1 MATRAVIITE
11 QYDRR
16 AMAAIASVFNIQQT
30 REMILSYL
38 SPHDF
43 CSLASALS
51 SAAIPKGPPPSI
63 DRCLMRQGLMT
74 IQQSSSN
81 LISASTE
88 TIANIIRKFKK
99 HIAMT
104 YSANNSLE
112 PDIENRGRVVDLH
125 ITEVLVSDYEI
136 LGTSRQRSLA
146 RTNLFSFKLGT
157 VGEGLIAVGAAGN
170 KVFLINSRW
179 GLGRGEDDYVLIV
192 YAPSYE
198 KILDYMIEDFCF
210 SREIITP
217 VVHRVWKN
225 HDEHKEP
232 DFETSGGWLHT
243 G

>member
-1 MATRAVIITE
+1 MATRVVIITE

-38 SPHDF
+38 SPPDF

-51 SAAIPKGPPPSI
+51 SAAIPKGPRPSI
-63 DRCLMRQGLMT
+63 DRYIMHQGLMRLER
-74 IQQSSSN
+74 SSSD
-81 LISASTE
+81 LRSASIE
-88 TIANIIRKFKK
+88 TVADIIRKFKK
-99 HIAMT
+99 HIAIT

-112 PDIENRGRVVDLH
+112 PVIENRRRVVDLH
-125 ITEVLVSDYEI
+125 ITEVLVSDYGI
-136 LGTSRQRSLA
+136 FGTSRERSLA
-146 RTNLFSFKLGT
+146 RTNLFSFELGT
-157 VGEGLIAVGAAGN
+157 VGEGLVAVGAAGD
-170 KVFLINSRW
+170 KVFLINSQW
-179 GLGRGEDDYVLIV
+179 GLGRGKDDYMLIV

-198 KILDYMIEDFCF
+198 KLLDYMIRHFCF

-217 VVHRVWKN
+217 VVHRMWKN
-225 HDEHKEP
+225 RDEHKEP